1 MRIDEYLERYERYRN
16 GYHALQ
22 KTVKLVGK
30 PGFKNEF
37 VFISLEVLERELS
50 HRERVLRFATA
61 KMQAAIARTGD
72 PNLSNYII
80 CKYFYGMKNTAIANT
95 FNFSERQIYRISSS
109 AKERLYRE
117 LLKLMPKPRR
127 GETGKKWYLKEKDI
141 SEVYHKIAKKPIPK
155 HADRISLLSANAI

>member
-95 FNFSERQIYRISSS
+95 FNFSERQIYRISSA

-127 GETGKKWYLKEKDI
+127 GETGKKWHLKEK
-141 SEVYHKIAKKPIPK
+141 SLPSAYRRPVKSPVKKSNKPI
-155 HADRISLLSANAI
+155 ALTANAI